1 MDVFPDSFTGTVV
14 RALYTLA
21 IIFSFPLPCY
31 SGIHIV
37 EPLFIPRQRPFK
49 NFHLKY
55 KRMGSKN
62 YTAMDPNNN
71 NNPSEIHINTN
82 TLISKPSHS
91 SLSGRPKRDTG
102 KNSKVIKWM
111 KNVFRIV
118 FVSFLG
124 FIAYHGASNLDNVI
138 SIIGSFAFIPIT
150 FIYPAMLHYRGVAE
164 TSSQRAADIAI
175 IVFGVVSM
183 IWIGKLSF
191 EGWK

>member
-150 FIYPAMLHYRGVAE
+150 FIYPAMLHYCGVAE